1 MTSKTWPRPLAFAW
15 ASLAALLLGSSFTSL
30 SAAAEAPSKP
40 MTVLFL
46 GDQGHH
52 RPADRAPQIIP
63 LMATR
68 GIDITYTEA
77 MSDLNP
83 QTLAKYDVLMI
94 YANTTKI
101 EPEQEKALLDYVENG
116 GGFAPIH
123 CASYC
128 FLNSPKYIDL
138 VGAQFKSHG
147 TGEFETRVVDATHP
161 IMKGLKPFSTW
172 DETYVHTKHNEKDR
186 QVLQVRDEKGSD
198 EPWTWVRTQGKG
210 RVFYTAYGH
219 DQRTWGN
226 PGFHDLIERGLR
238 WAAHKGEVFDSRPR
252 VAAGL
257 RPLPTEPAP
266 SDIPQYLPGRAWG
279 TMGEGIKTMQ
289 LPIDSAESI
298 KHMAVPNG
306 LEPRLFAA
314 EPEIAKPIALAWD
327 HKGRL
332 WVAETVDYPNNLQRG
347 GNGHDQIK
355 ICEDTDGDGRADK
368 FTVFADK
375 LSIPTSLVFANG
387 GLVVHQA
394 PDTLFLKD
402 TDGDDKADLR
412 TTLFT
417 GWGTSDTH
425 AGPSNLRYG
434 LDNWLYGIVGY
445 SGFKGTIGG
454 EDHEFRQGIYRFKPD
469 GSKLEFLRN
478 TNNNSWGVGISEE
491 GPDLRLDRQRL
502 PERLPADPQPLLRE
516 GQGVHRRRCP
526 GEHRRHQ
533 PDVPGD
539 REGPPGRL
547 LRRLHRRGRPRP
559 LHRPSLSQ
567 ALLEQHGVRRRADR
581 PPRRHLRPREARERL
596 RLA

>member
-1 MTSKTWPRPLAFAW
+1 MTPKSRTWTRPLAW
-15 ASLAALLLGSSFTSL
+15 APLAALLIVSAAPITSS
-30 SAAAEAPSKP
+30 AAEAPSKP
-40 MTVLFL
+40 LSVLFL

-52 RPADRAPQIIP
+52 RPGDRAPQIIP
-63 LMATR
+63 VLATR
-68 GIDITYTEA
+68 GVDVTYTEA

-83 QTLAKYDVLMI
+83 QALAKYDVLMI

-101 EPEQEKALLDYVENG
+101 EPEQEKALLDYVEGG

-128 FLNSPKYIDL
+128 FLNSPKYIAL

-147 TGEFETRVVDATHP
+147 TGEFETKVVDAAHP
-161 IMKGLKPFSTW
+161 ITKGLKPFSTW
-172 DETYVHTKHNEKDR
+172 DETYVHTKHNDKDR
-186 QVLQVRDEKGSD
+186 HVLQVRDEKGAD

-219 DQRTWGN
+219 DQRTWGH

-238 WAAHKGEVFDSRPR
+238 WAANKGEVFDGRPK

-257 RPLPTEPAP
+257 KPLPTEPAP
-266 SDIPQYLPGRAWG
+266 FDIPQYVPGRAWG
-279 TMGEGIKTMQ
+279 TMGETIKTMQ
-289 LPIDSAESI
+289 LPIPTAESI
-298 KHMAVPNG
+298 KHMAVPDG
-306 LEPRLFAA
+306 LEPRLFAS
-314 EPEIAKPIALAWD
+314 EPDIAKPIALAWD

-332 WVAETVDYPNNLQRG
+332 WIAETFDYPNNLQEP

-394 PDTLFLKD
+394 PDTLFLRD
-402 TDGDDKADLR
+402 TDGDDKADVRKVLI
-412 TTLFT
+412 T
-417 GWGTSDTH
+417 GWGTKDTH

-454 EDHEFRQGIYRFKPD
+454 EPHEFRQGLYRFKPD
-469 GSKLEFLRN
+469 GSSLEFLRN
-478 TNNNSWGVGISEE
+478 TNNNSWASASARKGSSS
-491 GPDLRLDRQRL
+491 
-502 PERLPADPQPLLRE
+502 A
-516 GQGVHRRRCP
+516 
-526 GEHRRHQ
+526 
-533 PDVPGD
+533 
-539 REGPPGRL
+539 
-547 LRRLHRRGRPRP
+547 
-559 LHRPSLSQ
+559 
-567 ALLEQHGVRRRADR
+567 R
-581 PPRRHLRPREARERL
+581 PPTAARASSCRSPTAITRRSAASSPAACCRTSPTPTGCSR
-596 RLA
+596 